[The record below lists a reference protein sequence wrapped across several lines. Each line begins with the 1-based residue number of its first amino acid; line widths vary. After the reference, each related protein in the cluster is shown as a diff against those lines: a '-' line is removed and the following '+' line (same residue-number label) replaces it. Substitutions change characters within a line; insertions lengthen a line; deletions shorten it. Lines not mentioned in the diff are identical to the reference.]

1 MLGYGD
7 IASHYPVEMPT
18 LMAAAGYTTGI
29 HSSFGIYLQH
39 SILDVVL
46 HIGYPHRY
54 VVGSGHLELP
64 GHCSASSIRT
74 PAPSSVFSANIDY
87 IHAILFTPPPFNQ
100 PLSFLQHRLAKTILV
115 GIPRPTKESRT
126 ATTLPSCTMALGRG

>member
-29 HSSFGIYLQH
+29 HSSFGIYLPH

-46 HIGYPHRY
+46 HIGYPNRY

-87 IHAILFTPPPFNQ
+87 IHAILFTPPP
-100 PLSFLQHRLAKTILV
+100 L
-115 GIPRPTKESRT
+115 
-126 ATTLPSCTMALGRG
+126 